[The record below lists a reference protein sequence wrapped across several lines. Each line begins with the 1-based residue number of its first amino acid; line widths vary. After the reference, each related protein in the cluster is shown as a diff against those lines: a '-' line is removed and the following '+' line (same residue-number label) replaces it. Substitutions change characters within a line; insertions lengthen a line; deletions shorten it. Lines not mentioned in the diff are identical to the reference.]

1 MHKSLE
7 RVRTVINGGLP
18 DRPPL
23 YDLLRN
29 DAVLNHFTGK
39 TLTLENREEVVY
51 GAYEPA
57 IDATRPLVRLPEAE
71 RTITLDDGREQR
83 YFRWT
88 IWTQERRYA
97 DSAAYA
103 AAKRAE
109 LDAFD
114 PAWNSEK
121 QAGMDATLAKIADD
135 RRRLGEVFYFP
146 GIPGPGLQGIFG
158 EDGAGGVQ
166 LLFG

>member
-1 MHKSLE
+1 MHKSLD

-71 RTITLDDGREQR
+71 RTIQLEDGREQR

-88 IWTQERRYA
+88 IWNA
-97 DSAAYA
+97 GAA
-103 AAKRAE
+103 
-109 LDAFD
+109 L
-114 PAWNSEK
+114 
-121 QAGMDATLAKIADD
+121 
-135 RRRLGEVFYFP
+135 RRLGRLRGGQACRARCVRSGVEQRKTGGHGRYA
-146 GIPGPGLQGIFG
+146 G
-158 EDGAGGVQ
+158 EDRR
-166 LLFG
+166 